1 MMIFLGEEVNDLC
14 MRMGVALSV
23 WQGVETEHYH
33 MFLTLLGIQDGNWPA
48 PGSEYTEL
56 GVLMEPEVRH
66 GAAEVYAGVQ
76 A

>member
-1 MMIFLGEEVNDLC
+1 MGKIRNPRLFSQEFDIDAKALMKLG
-14 MRMGVALSV
+14 
-23 WQGVETEHYH
+23 
-33 MFLTLLGIQDGNWPA
+33 LLDPILNGDTWPA
-48 PGSEYTEL
+48 PGSEDTEF

>member
-1 MMIFLGEEVNDLC
+1 VF
-14 MRMGVALSV
+14 GVIVVPRDAVTAQECEKLVSILLKSLSA
-23 WQGVETEHYH
+23 
-33 MFLTLLGIQDGNWPA
+33 FWPA
-48 PGSEYTEL
+48 PGSEYPEL

>member
-1 MMIFLGEEVNDLC
+1 MIAVVGKRLTNVIND
-14 MRMGVALSV
+14 
-23 WQGVETEHYH
+23 
-33 MFLTLLGIQDGNWPA
+33 WPA